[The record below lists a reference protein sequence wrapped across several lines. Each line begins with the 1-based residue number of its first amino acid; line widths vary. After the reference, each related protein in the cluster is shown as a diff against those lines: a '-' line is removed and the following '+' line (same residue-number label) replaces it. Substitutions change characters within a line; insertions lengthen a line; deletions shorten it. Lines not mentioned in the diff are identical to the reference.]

1 MFDSVRKCLILV
13 LFFTLTSL
21 PVLAQEASGQ
31 GRVVSQ
37 QDWLDRMPIIIG
49 VVVITILID
58 VVFIVGF
65 RKREQK

>member
-1 MFDSVRKCLILV
+1 MFNSVRKCLILV
-13 LFFTLTSL
+13 ILLTLASL
-21 PVLAQEASGQ
+21 PVLAQETSGQ

>member
-13 LFFTLTSL
+13 LLLTLTSL
-21 PVLAQEASGQ
+21 PVLAQETSGQ